1 MNRYCNFQDEISPNT
16 TNQKKGYYST
26 QKVTFYD
33 INDAIWWEKVI
44 LERVVRTVIIPV
56 D

>member
-1 MNRYCNFQDEISPNT
+1 MKFLLQYDKPKQ
-16 TNQKKGYYST
+16 KGYYST

-44 LERVVRTVIIPV
+44 LERGCKNTAIIPV